1 MKRFIGVDLHKNNFT
16 VCYMDKDGGHEL
28 MSFKVGSKGIK
39 EFKRTLSK
47 GDEVAVE
54 STGNASYFVREIQ
67 GFVKVV
73 KIINPLQFKI
83 ISNSVKKTDKED
95 AITIARYLKKG
106 LIPEVRVRSKE
117 ESQINSLIGTRDK
130 FVKLRS
136 ALKNKIHNI
145 LNANGIVTR
154 REIFGT
160 EKGLDNLLTI
170 DLDPSYQFEIRI
182 IVDQI
187 RSLNKSIGEID
198 KELSER
204 GKKIDGHKNLTSIT
218 GIGDITATILLNT
231 IGDIEDFTDD
241 KKLSAYLGIVP
252 RVYVSNETSQ
262 YGRITKMGNKIART
276 ALVQS
281 TLIAIK
287 YNGYLK
293 SFYLRLKAK
302 KGSGKAIIATARKF
316 LSIIYRTLKNDW
328 VFEDF
333 NRFKL
338 AVNH

>member
-28 MSFKVGSKGIK
+28 MSFKVSTKGIK

-47 GDEVAVE
+47 GDEVAIE
-54 STGNASYFVREIQ
+54 STGNAPYLGREIE
-67 GFVKVV
+67 GLVKAV

-106 LIPEVRVRSKE
+106 LIPEVRMRSKE
-117 ESQINSLIGTRDK
+117 ESQTNSLIGTRDK

-154 REIFGT
+154 REVFGT

-170 DLDPSYQFEIRI
+170 DLDPSYRFEIRV

-198 KELSER
+198 KGLSTR
-204 GKKIDGHKNLTSIT
+204 GKKMDGHKNLTSIT
-218 GIGDITATILLNT
+218 GIGDITATILLNA
-231 IGDIEDFTDD
+231 IGDIKDFTDD
-241 KKLSAYLGIVP
+241 RKLSAYLGIVP

-281 TLIAIK
+281 TLIAIR

-293 SFYLRLKAK
+293 GFYLRLKAR